1 MLLNFALTTSRK
13 IPPSMGE
20 MDADAVLQ
28 EAARESYET
37 ALELDPNNR
46 AAKQGSERVNRQV
59 QA

>member
-1 MLLNFALTTSRK
+1 
-13 IPPSMGE
+13 MGE